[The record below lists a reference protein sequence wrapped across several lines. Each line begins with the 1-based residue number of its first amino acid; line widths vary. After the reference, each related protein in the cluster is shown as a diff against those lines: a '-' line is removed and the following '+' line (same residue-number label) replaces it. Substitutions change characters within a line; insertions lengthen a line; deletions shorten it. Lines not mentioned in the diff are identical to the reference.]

1 MPCLNRKQIWH
12 KTFVKGDVNIEVL
25 KIETSLMLGQSLE
38 EDPRVSIVGNFV
50 ISKRIV
56 NTLGRRKALLM
67 MLNLENF
74 MMIKTLKPLQPV
86 RKSCYS
92 FVNKLV

>member
-1 MPCLNRKQIWH
+1 MWH
-12 KTFVKGDVNIEVL
+12 KPLEEEEVNIEVL
-25 KIETSLMLGQSLE
+25 KIETRFMLGQSLE

-86 RKSCYS
+86 RKSCY
-92 FVNKLV
+92 